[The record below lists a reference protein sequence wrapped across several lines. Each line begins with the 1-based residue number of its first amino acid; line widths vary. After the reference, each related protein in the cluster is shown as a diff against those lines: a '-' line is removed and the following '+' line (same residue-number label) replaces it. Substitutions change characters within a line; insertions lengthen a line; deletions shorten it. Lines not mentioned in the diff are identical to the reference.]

1 MEENQNFNIN
11 KMLEA
16 IYDVLKEQCKEDE
29 KLGLLFVFSKNIPR
43 ELRGDKNAIA
53 SILFHALQYILRKD
67 CSMQL
72 VLSIDAPDDFIH
84 KEPVTFKMTNL
95 PFKEE
100 EILPQLQKMLAKEL
114 EATEAS
120 LCYTEKS
127 GGSIEITMPLL
138 TELGKRRY
146 YRLPSK
152 EILDK
157 KILLIIKNSIDAL
170 SLVKMFKYF
179 PIKVDLCIKTLH
191 EDQYQLHAYD
201 LIVLDEILFEEE
213 HLRDLVETAQKYNDI
228 KVVLYGD
235 GKRLKEEE
243 RNVPKEECS
252 VPCRYYLRKPVTQ
265 ERIYDLLSSS
275 DSEIYK
281 LIKIFET

>member
-1 MEENQNFNIN
+1 MEENQNFDIN

-16 IYDVLKEQCKEDE
+16 IYDVLKGQCKEE
-29 KLGLLFVFSKNIPR
+29 GKLGLLFVFSKNVPR
-43 ELRGDKNAIA
+43 DLRGDKEAIA
-53 SILFHALQYILRKD
+53 SILFHALQYVLEKN
-67 CSMQL
+67 CGMPL
-72 VLSIDAPDDFIH
+72 VLSVDAPEDFIH

-157 KILLIIKNSIDAL
+157 KILLVIQKSIDAL

-179 PIKVDLCIKTLH
+179 PMQVDLSIKTLH
-191 EDQYQLHAYD
+191 EERYRLEEYD
-201 LIVLDEILFEEE
+201 LLVLDEMLYDTPHMKDLIAQAQ
-213 HLRDLVETAQKYNDI
+213 RNSDLV
-228 KVVLYGD
+228 VVLYGE
-235 GKRLKEEE
+235 GELCSEESENVSEEE
-243 RNVPKEECS
+243 YDA
-252 VPCRYYLRKPVTQ
+252 VPCRYYLKKPVTQ
-265 ERIYDLLSSS
+265 ERIYDLLSS
-275 DSEIYK
+275 
-281 LIKIFET
+281 FFR